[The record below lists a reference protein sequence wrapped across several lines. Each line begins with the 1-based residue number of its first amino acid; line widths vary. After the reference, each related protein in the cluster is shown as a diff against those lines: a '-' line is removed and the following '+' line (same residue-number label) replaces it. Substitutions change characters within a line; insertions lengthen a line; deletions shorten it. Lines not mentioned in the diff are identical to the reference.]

1 MLDKL
6 KNAVTILSLCIA
18 VYAAWKAIPADEK
31 IKALTAQAA
40 EQQLATNELNNKLNQ
55 AEADLKNIEST
66 RKLSFDLYQEVKT
79 VLSRSS
85 GGSREE
91 DAVRVLVESLA
102 EDPLRSKLLSVIAAT
117 TKNAEVKAAATA
129 TSKFYEEQSR
139 LPVQAVQAA
148 SSATGAAQP
157 SSASALTS
165 LNVDFFYC
173 ELKRHTSE
181 PIAQAARSARPSG
194 SKGTWRARLLPES
207 INQQP
212 SYQITSS
219 VIRFNPPGERE
230 AANELAKDLAA
241 RAVTARLQETD
252 YPTPGYVSVFVCQ

>member
-1 MLDKL
+1 MLEKI

-31 IKALTAQAA
+31 IKALAAQAA
-40 EQQLATNELNNKLNQ
+40 EQQLATNELNNKLKQ

-79 VLSRSS
+79 VLGSS
-85 GGSREE
+85 NGGSREE

-117 TKNAEVKAAATA
+117 AKNAEVKAAASA

-139 LPVQAVQAA
+139 LPVQAVQSVAGP
-148 SSATGAAQP
+148 TGAAQP
-157 SSASALTS
+157 ASALTS
-165 LNVDFFYC
+165 LSVDFFYC
-173 ELKRHTSE
+173 ELKRRTSE
-181 PIAQAARSARPSG
+181 PIAQAARSAKPPG
-194 SKGTWRARLLPES
+194 AKGTWRARLLPES

-230 AANELAKDLAA
+230 AANELARDLAA

-252 YPTPGYVSVFVCQ
+252 YPTPGYVSVFICQ